1 MARSLTILSVNS
13 ADLGGGAERIA
24 RELHESYTAAGEEA
38 WLAVGTK
45 RGQSPR
51 TLEVPNRSRRSA
63 WARAWLRVADG
74 LPPRGA
80 GFHAARAIREVL
92 AEPARWAA
100 RRAGKE
106 DFEFPGTAE
115 LLAMPARP
123 PDLLHLHNLHGGYF
137 DLRAL
142 PELTARVPTLL
153 SLHDAWLL
161 SGHCAHSLDCGRW
174 ETGCGA
180 CPALW
185 TYPAVPRDATAFNW
199 GRKRDLFA
207 RSALHVGVPCEWL
220 ADRVRRSMLMPAVR
234 ELRVIPYG
242 VDLDVFTPSDRSAER
257 AALGLD
263 PARPVVLVFANALRA
278 RTWKDSTA
286 FRGALER
293 ARGAA
298 AGAQWIALGEEG
310 PDEQV
315 GPVRLRRVAAERD
328 DRRLARWYQAADL
341 YVHPARTDT
350 FPLMILEALACGTPV
365 IGSAVGGVPE
375 QIASASFIPGAL
387 DGRAGED
394 ATGAL
399 VRAGDA
405 AALALAIE
413 GVLGLDTH
421 ARSVLSA
428 NAARAARRSFD
439 RRRHTREYH
448 EWVQALVAAR
458 AGSRGAGTPSGAH
471 PGVAR

>member
-1 MARSLTILSVNS
+1 MARALTILSVNA
-13 ADLGGGAERIA
+13 ADVGGGAERVA
-24 RELHESYTAAGEEA
+24 RELHESYAAAGEDA

-45 RGQSPR
+45 RGRSLR
-51 TLEVPNRSRRSA
+51 TLEVPNRRRRSA
-63 WARAWLRVADG
+63 WARAWMGVADL
-74 LPPRGA
+74 LPQRGA
-80 GFHAARAIREVL
+80 GFHAARVLREVM

-100 RRAGKE
+100 RREGKE

-115 LLAMPARP
+115 LLAMPARA

-142 PELTARVPTLL
+142 PELTARVPTVL

-161 SGHCAHSLDCGRW
+161 SGHCAHSMGCARW
-174 ETGCGA
+174 ESGCGA

-185 TYPAVPRDATAFNW
+185 IYPAVPRDATAFNW
-199 GRKRDLFA
+199 ARKQGLFGRC
-207 RSALHVGVPCEWL
+207 ALHVAVPCEWL

-242 VDLDVFTPSDRSAER
+242 VDVDVFAPADRGEAR
-257 AALGLD
+257 VALGLD
-263 PARPVVLVFANALRA
+263 PARPVVLVLANALRT

-293 ARGAA
+293 ARGTAA
-298 AGAQWIALGEEG
+298 AAQWIALGEEG

-315 GPVRLRRVAAERD
+315 GPVRLRRVPAERD
-328 DRRLARWYQAADL
+328 DGKLARWYQAADI
-341 YVHPARTDT
+341 YVHPARADT

-365 IGSAVGGVPE
+365 IGAAVGGVPE

-399 VRAGDA
+399 VRGGDA
-405 AALALAIE
+405 VALALAVE
-413 GVLGLDTH
+413 GVLGLDAH
-421 ARSVLSA
+421 ARSALSA
-428 NAARAARRSFD
+428 NAVRAARRKFD
-439 RRRHTREYH
+439 RQRHMREYL
-448 EWVQALVAAR
+448 EWVRAL
-458 AGSRGAGTPSGAH
+458 GSERRPDQ
-471 PGVAR
+471 PR